1 MNKSLLLGL
10 WKYLL
15 PVPRPLWQG
24 QVAQSARQTTEYG
37 LAFMSEDHHRVRDF
51 VVVELPRIAR
61 PLSATL
67 IAERLNLPVDRVTGI
82 LTDLEKHMTFLYR
95 NPQGEVAWAYPVTV
109 DHTPH
114 RVTFSSGEQIYA
126 A

>member
-1 MNKSLLLGL
+1 MNKNLKLGL

-15 PVPRPLWQG
+15 PIPRPIWQG
-24 QVAQSARQTTEYG
+24 RVAQDTRHTSEHG

-51 VVVELPRIAR
+51 VVVELPRLAR
-61 PLSATL
+61 PLSAAL
-67 IAERLNLPVDRVTGI
+67 IAERLNLPFERVTEI
-82 LTDLEKHMTFLYR
+82 LDNLEKHMTFLYR
-95 NPQGEVAWAYPVTV
+95 NRQGEVTWAYPVTV

-114 RVTFSSGEQIYA
+114 RVTFSSGEKIYA

>member
-1 MNKSLLLGL
+1 VNKKLLLGV

-15 PVPRPLWQG
+15 PIPRPIWQG
-24 QVAQSARQTTEYG
+24 KVAQDARQAREHG
-37 LAFMSEDHHRVRDF
+37 LTFLSDDHQRVRDF

-61 PLSATL
+61 PIPADL
-67 IAERLNLPVDRVTGI
+67 IAERLNLPVQRVTGI
-82 LTDLEKHMTFLYR
+82 LDDLERHMTFLYR
-95 NPQGEVAWAYPVTV
+95 NPQGEVTWAYPVTA
-109 DHTPH
+109 DRTPH